1 MYSLHMPDNLNIAF
15 QMINS
20 SNNDSLL
27 MCNNNYDGSSDSS
40 YDENNPSNLYRV
52 FGEFFAADS
61 VQFIIFWRDF
71 LEKNADSNGM
81 FHSEILNQN
90 PIEKTNDHELRV
102 L

>member
-1 MYSLHMPDNLNIAF
+1 MPDNLNIAF

-20 SNNDSLL
+20 SNNDSIL
-27 MCNNNYDGSSDSS
+27 MYNNNYDGSSDSS

-71 LEKNADSNGM
+71 LEKKCRLEWYVSFRNCESESN
-81 FHSEILNQN
+81 
-90 PIEKTNDHELRV
+90 
-102 L
+102 